1 VLLLTKAIPLWLFGA
16 AHDYGAAKRRI
27 ADFRGSGKSMK
38 DIRGKSAFV
47 SRSWVCGCT
56 ALSLLLACS
65 VPARAAEGALGFY
78 LLGSKT
84 TMGGY
89 LPGPGIYG
97 SLSNYGYS
105 GSANIDYENA
115 GVIVS
120 GDIKAKAYLPLP
132 TMLWVINGK
141 VAGGNLAFSVT
152 TPIGYKTVSAD
163 ALLNKPRG
171 APLALDYNRDNTAF
185 GDPVF
190 GATLGWHSGKLHY
203 SLATLVNVP
212 VGQWQLGNPVSIG
225 FHRLAVDETGALT
238 YLDPKSG
245 LELSGAAGITFN
257 VKNHDTDYKTGTE
270 VHFEWAAMKHLSH
283 TASIGLHGYA
293 YKQIGA
299 DSGSGALLGPFKGRV
314 FAVGPALDYTFKIGK
329 TPVVTNLRY
338 LHEFGVENRLKGD
351 VGFLNFVVPISV
363 AAAQTH

>member
-1 VLLLTKAIPLWLFGA
+1 MRHLVTKPVLLSPSRLCRNAAI
-16 AHDYGAAKRRI
+16 
-27 ADFRGSGKSMK
+27 
-38 DIRGKSAFV
+38 
-47 SRSWVCGCT
+47 
-56 ALSLLLACS
+56 SLLLACNA
-65 VPARAAEGALGFY
+65 PAHAAEGALGFY

-89 LPGPGIYG
+89 LPGPGLYG

-105 GSANIDYENA
+105 GGANIDYENA

-120 GDIKAKAYLPLP
+120 GDVDAKAYLPLP
-132 TMLWVINGK
+132 TMLWVIDGK
-141 VAGGNLAFSVT
+141 VAGANLAFSAT
-152 TPIGYKTVSAD
+152 APIGYKKVSAD
-163 ALLNKPRG
+163 ALLNTPRG
-171 APLALDYNRDNTAF
+171 VPIAVGFGRDNWAF
-185 GDPVF
+185 GDPVL

-212 VGQWQLGNPVSIG
+212 VGQWELGNPVSIG

-238 YLDPKSG
+238 YLDQKTG

-270 VHFEWAAMKHLSH
+270 VHFEWAAMKLLSH
-283 TASIGLHGYA
+283 TASVGLHGYA

-329 TPVVTNLRY
+329 MPVVTNVRY
-338 LHEFGVENRLKGD
+338 LHEFGVENRMKGD
-351 VGFLNFVVPISV
+351 VGFLNVAIPISV
-363 AAAQTH
+363 AAAATH